1 MSNSLCKDARL
12 DISLDEEHGVEWITL
27 TLTISYLDQG
37 AEWQKQAVHKQ
48 EVGDNS
54 TNRAYHRREAM
65 VIGMRQLVNK
75 AIEQQLISLSPGAWK
90 ISVGGKASSLSASD
104 WGF

>member
-1 MSNSLCKDARL
+1 MSNSLCKDVRL
-12 DISLDEEHGVEWITL
+12 DISLDEENGVEWIIL
-27 TLTISYLDQG
+27 TLTIGHQ
-37 AEWQKQAVHKQ
+37 QAVHEQ

-54 TNRAYHRREAM
+54 TNRAYHRKEAM